1 MEKIMILSDKLLK
14 EIEETSRKCSNLME
28 KLPSEVKSIL
38 RSNNQSSKVAAKP
51 GASQVKIKK

>member
-1 MEKIMILSDKLLK
+1 MILSDKLLK

-38 RSNNQSSKVAAKP
+38 RSNNQNSQVAAKP

>member
-1 MEKIMILSDKLLK
+1 MEKIMILSEKLLK

-38 RSNNQSSKVAAKP
+38 RSNNQSSQVAAKP
-51 GASQVKIKK
+51 GESKVKIKK